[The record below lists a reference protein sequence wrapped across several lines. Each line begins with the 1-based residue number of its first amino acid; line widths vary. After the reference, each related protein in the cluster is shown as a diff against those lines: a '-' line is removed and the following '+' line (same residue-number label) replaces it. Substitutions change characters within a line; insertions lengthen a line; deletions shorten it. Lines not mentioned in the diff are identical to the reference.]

1 MAVKKM
7 KQYHMMQWV
16 RSNGKRWLFLLT
28 WLTVLVGSQMPVF
41 ASADALNGFQSIV
54 PNMTQGSIITTIADG
69 AAVVLGIVTAIA
81 VGFGVIMISW
91 GGINL
96 MFGGGTKK
104 QEGTERIRNAFFG
117 LVVAVGA
124 GVLTGIAVFIA
135 DMFSTNATTA
145 ANNVPAAMAL
155 ALVTLLPHI
164 V

>member
-1 MAVKKM
+1 M
-7 KQYHMMQWV
+7 
-16 RSNGKRWLFLLT
+16 
-28 WLTVLVGSQMPVF
+28 F
-41 ASADALNGFQSIV
+41 ASANALSGFQSIV

-81 VGFGVIMISW
+81 VGFGVIMIAW

-117 LVVAVGA
+117 LIVAVGA
-124 GVLTGIAVFIA
+124 GVLTGIAVFVA
-135 DMFSTNATTA
+135 GMFSTNATNA
-145 ANNVPAAMAL
+145 SSSVPAAMAL